1 MAENKDVSLIRES
14 DPELAAEFDRAAK
27 KYKLNPPESVIQAKK
42 HLATKGVKFPDVAQA
57 YLKINSYVE
66 NVKRFYEVQPF
77 FYDKQKIFWFW
88 NHDLCCY
95 EQIDDIDVMN
105 ALDDT
110 LGFDGQ
116 TVGTQTKTQYI
127 EAFKRVG
134 RKNHPKP
141 APKKWV
147 QFKDKAYSLTA
158 KVVHDVTP
166 DYFFTNPI
174 PWELGEDMATPVMDK
189 LFEEWVGMEY
199 IQTLYEIIA
208 YCCYSDYPMHQIFC
222 LVGSGR
228 NGKSKFQGLITKFI
242 GQSNMTSTELDLLID
257 NRFESFKLFK
267 KLVCILGETNYT
279 KVKKTSLLKKL
290 CGQDL
295 IGFEKK
301 NKDPFD
307 DYNYAKIIINSN
319 SLPSSGDTSEG
330 FYRRWIIIDFPNKFP
345 EGKDILATIPEQEYS
360 NLARKVCTILPA
372 LLKGG
377 KFTHQGSIEER
388 RERYIMAS
396 NPLPLY
402 MEQFCEKA
410 DDYFILYGELY
421 TEYIKFL
428 KGKNRRKVSK
438 PEFKEALEEE
448 GFWVEKTSKN
458 IAEENFEP
466 IWKNANWISGVR
478 LK

>member
-1 MAENKDVSLIRES
+1 MGKSSKSLIKET
-14 DPELAAEFDRAAK
+14 DPKLAASFDRAAK
-27 KYKLNPPESVIQAKK
+27 KYKLNPPASVVENKNNLIA
-42 HLATKGVKFPDVAQA
+42 KGVKFPKLAKEHLSVTNYVA
-57 YLKINSYVE
+57 
-66 NVKRFYEVQPF
+66 NVKSFYTVQPF
-77 FYDKQKIFWFW
+77 FYDKQRIFWFW
-88 NHDLCCY
+88 SFDLSCY
-95 EQIDDIDVMN
+95 EQIDDIDLMN
-105 ALDDT
+105 ALDDA
-110 LGFDGQ
+110 LGFEGR
-116 TVGTQTKTQYI
+116 TVNQKVKAQYI

-134 RKNHPKP
+134 RLNKPKD

-158 KVVHDVTP
+158 KVIHDVTP

-174 PWELGEDMATPVMDK
+174 PWELGKKMSTPTMDK
-189 LFEEWVGMEY
+189 LFEEWVGCDY
-199 IQTLYEIIA
+199 VLTLYEIIA

-228 NGKSKFQGLITKFI
+228 NGKRKFQGLIKTFI
-242 GQSNMTSTELDLLID
+242 GQTNMTSTELDLLID

-279 KVKKTSLLKKL
+279 KMKKTSLLKKL

-345 EGKDILATIPEQEYS
+345 EGKDILKTIPDQEYS
-360 NLARKVCTILPA
+360 NLARKVCAILPN

-377 KFTHQGSIEER
+377 KFTNQGTIEER
-388 RERYIMAS
+388 RDRYIMAS

-402 MEQFCEKA
+402 IREHCTKGEEL
-410 DDYFILYGELY
+410 FISYGDLYLD
-421 TEYIKFL
+421 YIKFL
-428 KGKNRRKVSK
+428 REKNRRKVSK
-438 PEFKEALEEE
+438 IEFKEALEEE
-448 GFWVEKTSKN
+448 GVWVERTSKEIN
-458 IAEENFEP
+458 GNY
-466 IWKNANWISGVR
+466 KSGNWVTGVA
-478 LK
+478 LKFM